1 MFGSV
6 LLFFSY
12 FSNKL
17 YSDSLIMEK
26 DMKKT
31 TSTGGSLIFKY
42 NATRCSIIAFVTRN
56 GHNPSLYYIG
66 IAGSGIYNTN
76 KLAGDTTNFV
86 INTSDK
92 TITISVPEW
101 SSVTLIGTF

>member
-1 MFGSV
+1 
-6 LLFFSY
+6 
-12 FSNKL
+12 
-17 YSDSLIMEK
+17 MEK

-31 TSTGGSLIFKY
+31 TRTGGSLIFKY

-66 IAGSGIYNTN
+66 IVGSGIYNTN